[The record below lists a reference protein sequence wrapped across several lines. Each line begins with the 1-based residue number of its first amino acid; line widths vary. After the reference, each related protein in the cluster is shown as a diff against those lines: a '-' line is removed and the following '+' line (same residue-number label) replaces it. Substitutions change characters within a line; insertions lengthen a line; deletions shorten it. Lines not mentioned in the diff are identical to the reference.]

1 MLSQKAYYES
11 LPVLYM
17 TSRGHKEQRLGEGRG
32 TRFHSVKNV
41 MHVVVCRLLT
51 LLPDASGPAEGIRW
65 LRILRFN

>member
-1 MLSQKAYYES
+1 
-11 LPVLYM
+11 M
-17 TSRGHKEQRLGEGRG
+17 TSGGHKEQCFGEGKYA
-32 TRFHSVKNV
+32 RFHSVKNV